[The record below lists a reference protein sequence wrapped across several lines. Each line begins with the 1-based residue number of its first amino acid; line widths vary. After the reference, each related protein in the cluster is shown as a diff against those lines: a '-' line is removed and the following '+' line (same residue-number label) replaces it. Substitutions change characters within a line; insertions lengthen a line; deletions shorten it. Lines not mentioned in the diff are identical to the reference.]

1 MRAAAASLAVAA
13 VLGAG
18 GCGGAKLRGSS
29 MEPLI
34 VRELAHRGH
43 HGAKVSCGDVDDE
56 AGVKYACALAGVEGR
71 SRVEG
76 TVLSHDRISID
87 RLK

>member
-1 MRAAAASLAVAA
+1 MRAVAASLAFAA
-13 VLGAG
+13 ALGAA

-34 VRELAHRGH
+34 VHELAARGH
-43 HGAKVSCGDVDDE
+43 HGAKVSCGDVDDRV
-56 AGVKYACALAGVEGR
+56 GVRYRCALTGVAGR

-76 TVLSHDRISID
+76 TVLSRDRISID
-87 RLK
+87 RLR

>member
-1 MRAAAASLAVAA
+1 MHRAAASLAVAA
-13 VLGAG
+13 ALGG
-18 GCGGAKLRGSS
+18 SGCGGAKLRGDS

-34 VRELAHRGH
+34 VRELAQRGH
-43 HGAKVSCGDVDDE
+43 HGAKVSCGDVDDK
-56 AGVKYACALAGVEGR
+56 AGQHYSCALSGVERR

-76 TVLSHDRISID
+76 TVLSGDRISID

>member
-13 VLGAG
+13 ALGAA

-34 VRELAHRGH
+34 VRQLAARGH
-43 HGAKVSCGDVDDE
+43 HGAKVSCGDVDDRV
-56 AGVKYACALAGVEGR
+56 GVKYSCALAGVEGR

-87 RLK
+87 HLR

>member
-13 VLGAG
+13 VLGAT

-34 VRELAHRGH
+34 VRELAQRGH
-43 HGAKVSCGDVDDE
+43 HGAKVSCGDVDDR
-56 AGVKYACALAGVEGR
+56 AGVRYSCALAGVGGR

-76 TVLSHDRISID
+76 TVLSRDRISID
-87 RLK
+87 RLR